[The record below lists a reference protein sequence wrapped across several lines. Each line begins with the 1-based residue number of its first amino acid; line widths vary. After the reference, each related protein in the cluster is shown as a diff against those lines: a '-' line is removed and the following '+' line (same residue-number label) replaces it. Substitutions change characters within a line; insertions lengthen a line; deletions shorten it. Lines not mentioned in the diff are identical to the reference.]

1 MKTNTTNH
9 RACLSLPGTAALA
22 TSSHDSPNVMQPV
35 SPLRRILTGL
45 AAALALGLFAI
56 PGVSRADSVQWW
68 RIFNGNTESLDHD
81 RTVTGEL
88 TVGWGSAGTLNH
100 TAGLITFAAPYGLN
114 IGNGMVGTYN
124 MSGTASINTL
134 GAGDPTVHF
143 GKQGAGGCTWNLSG
157 QATATV
163 RGLDFQTTSSYIS
176 FATGSTATLTVT
188 GAHNYATLVGSGNI
202 RIDGAPATW
211 DKFQVSGNTLSL
223 APPPTKLDITVPP
236 TGTVGSP
243 FSVTVQAKDAGGT
256 AQNVTSDTTVT
267 LTQASGGGTLS
278 GTLAGVISNGT
289 SSVTIS
295 GALYDV
301 VDTMTV
307 TASATSGMTLTPITS
322 SGITFAAA
330 YVPPTKLAYKTVPAT
345 GTAGTAFSVTVEARD
360 SGDTVRPVSSDTT
373 VTLSQA
379 SGGGTLSGTL
389 TGIIPSGSTEV
400 TISTPVYSKSD
411 TMTLTATPTLGMTGL
426 TPLTSG
432 NIAFTPGALDHFTI
446 TPTITS
452 PQTAGTPITGLT
464 LTALDAYGNT
474 CDSGVNAFNGTVT
487 YSGTAGIT
495 GTSGAFTAG
504 VLSGASVTPTV
515 AGSGKT
521 FIVTGSTKT
530 GTSTF
535 DVNSGVASALLITTP
550 PSGGQPGV
558 AWATQPTVQVMD
570 AVGNIV
576 SNSDASITLTITTGT
591 PASGGIGSILIGT
604 TTVSAVNGVATFS
617 GLSIDT
623 AGVGYRL
630 TASSGVLTPADS
642 ALFSVTAGTVLYD
655 STACSGNFPKKTL
668 NFTPVA
674 GHVYTLS
681 FSLNNPT
688 NSVVNCLIG
697 LSPKTLAD
705 NSYSDGTLIDGFWNS
720 SGGTIARQYN
730 GGGNGT
736 AFTSTGSGNGY
747 RGSHGVLISNYEV
760 VLDTTAVTWKTS
772 TSMSSALGTVSG
784 AAFTAVGTTRSVQ
797 VWVRDGGNGIYPTIS
812 NFRLTDTNVAASLT
826 QTTTTLARSSGTV
839 TPSNYN
845 DSLSFD
851 VAVSPST
858 ATGTVQLYDGGV
870 SGTLI
875 GTGTLSG
882 GTCTITP
889 ATTALALGTHANI
902 VAVYIGDTTYGTS
915 TSVALSPAQVVNS
928 GVATALLIP
937 TPPSGAQPG
946 VAWATQPTVQVL
958 DAAGNIV
965 SNSDASITLTITSG
979 TPATGGAGTLIGTTT
994 VSAVNGVA
1002 TFSGLSI
1009 DTAGVGYRL
1018 TASSGVLTPADSALF
1033 SVTAG
1038 TVLYDSTACS
1048 GNFPKKTLNFT
1059 PVAGH
1064 VYTLSFSLN
1073 NPTNSVVNCLIGLS
1087 PKTLADNSYSDGTL
1101 IDGFWNSSGGT
1112 IARQY
1117 NGGGNGTAFTSTGSG
1132 NGYRGSHGVLISNYE
1147 VVLDTTAETW
1157 TTSTSMSS
1165 ALGTVSGAALNAVGT
1180 TKSVQVWVRDPGNSI
1195 YPTISNFRLTDTA
1208 VIVTPTYASW
1218 ATTNSVSSTPSADSN
1233 NDGVQNGVAYFMNA
1247 TGVTTN
1253 PGIIGNAV
1261 TWPNGGNIPSTEYG
1275 ADKQFVVQTSLDL
1288 VNWADVEIGDLTTNT
1303 SGPSGELTYTLP
1315 TSVLGGK
1322 LFTRLVITPN

>member
-1 MKTNTTNH
+1 MNLNS
-9 RACLSLPGTAALA
+9 A
-22 TSSHDSPNVMQPV
+22 
-35 SPLRRILTGL
+35 TGL
-45 AAALALGLFAI
+45 
-56 PGVSRADSVQWW
+56 
-68 RIFNGNTESLDHD
+68 
-81 RTVTGEL
+81 
-88 TVGWGSAGTLNH
+88 
-100 TAGLITFAAPYGLN
+100 
-114 IGNGMVGTYN
+114 
-124 MSGTASINTL
+124 NTL
-134 GAGDPTVHF
+134 SQSFAVAAGDTYTVSYYESRR
-143 GKQGAGGCTWNLSG
+143 GGGGLLDTTVSVAAG
-157 QATATV
+157 
-163 RGLDFQTTSSYIS
+163 
-176 FATGSTATLTVT
+176 TVT
-188 GAHNYATLVGSGNI
+188 GAAGSPVAVAAGPSTSIVQTTAANANWTLHSFTFTPDTATTATITFGN
-202 RIDGAPATW
+202 RYGGGQGDNDGVFL
-211 DKFQVSGNTLSL
+211 DNVSVLGPVSL
-223 APPPTKLDITVPP
+223 ATTTTTLTRSSGTVTPSTYNDSLSFDVALDPTTA
-236 TGTVGSP
+236 TGTVRLYN
-243 FSVTVQAKDAGGT
+243 GG
-256 AQNVTSDTTVT
+256 
-267 LTQASGGGTLS
+267 ASGTLIGTGTLS
-278 GTLAGVISNGT
+278 GGT
-289 SSVTIS
+289 C
-295 GALYDV
+295 
-301 VDTMTV
+301 
-307 TASATSGMTLTPITS
+307 
-322 SGITFAAA
+322 
-330 YVPPTKLAYKTVPAT
+330 
-345 GTAGTAFSVTVEARD
+345 
-360 SGDTVRPVSSDTT
+360 
-373 VTLSQA
+373 
-379 SGGGTLSGTL
+379 
-389 TGIIPSGSTEV
+389 
-400 TISTPVYSKSD
+400 
-411 TMTLTATPTLGMTGL
+411 
-426 TPLTSG
+426 
-432 NIAFTPGALDHFTI
+432 TI
-446 TPTITS
+446 TPAT
-452 PQTAGTPITGLT
+452 
-464 LTALDAYGNT
+464 TALSIGTHANIVAVYIG
-474 CDSGVNAFNGTVT
+474 DSTH
-487 YSGTAGIT
+487 
-495 GTSGAFTAG
+495 
-504 VLSGASVTPTV
+504 
-515 AGSGKT
+515 
-521 FIVTGSTKT
+521 
-530 GTSTF
+530 GTSTSVALSSAQV
-535 DVNSGVASALLITTP
+535 VNSAGATALQITTP
-550 PSGGQPGV
+550 PSGAQPGV
-558 AWATQPTVQVMD
+558 AWATQPTVNVLD
-570 AVGNIV
+570 EAGNIV
-576 SNSDASITLTITTGT
+576 TNSDASITLAITTGT
-591 PASGGIGSILIGT
+591 PATGGAGTLIGT

-642 ALFSVTAGTVLYD
+642 ALFSITAGTVLYD
-655 STACSGNFPKKTL
+655 STACSGNFPRKTL
-668 NFTPVA
+668 DFTPVA

-681 FSLNNPT
+681 FSLDNPT

-720 SGGTIARQYN
+720 SGGNIARQYN

-875 GTGTLSG
+875 GTGILSG

-889 ATTALALGTHANI
+889 ATTALAVGTHANI

-928 GVATALLIP
+928 GVATALLIT

-946 VAWATQPTVQVL
+946 VAWATQPTVNVL
-958 DAAGNIV
+958 DEAGNIV
-965 SNSDASITLTITSG
+965 SNSDAPITLAITTG
-979 TPATGGAGTLIGTTT
+979 TPASGGAGTLIGTTT

-1048 GNFPKKTLNFT
+1048 GNFPSKTLNFT

-1101 IDGFWNSSGGT
+1101 IDGFWNSSGGN
-1112 IARQY
+1112 IKRQY
-1117 NGGGNGTAFTSTGSG
+1117 NGAENGTAFTSTGSG

-1180 TKSVQVWVRDPGNSI
+1180 TKSVQVWVRDPGNGI

-1218 ATTNSVSSTPSADSN
+1218 ATTNGVSSTPSADSN

-1253 PGIIGNAV
+1253 PGITGNAV

-1275 ADKQFVVQTSLDL
+1275 TQFVVQTSLDL
-1288 VNWADVEIGDLTTNT
+1288 VTWDPVDIGDPKLANT
-1303 SGPSGELTYTLP
+1303 VNSVSYTLLP
-1315 TSVLGGK
+1315 PEPGEDK
-1322 LFTRLVITPN
+1322 LFVRFVVMPD